1 MMSTCQN
8 LEAVAEKIFDY
19 VSSRHSDKI
28 EVDALAQLLLTATK
42 SPGYGLE
49 NPKADA
55 DALWKYIREF
65 HGAGEALVDAGARLQ
80 LQLSN
85 NLDEWGLIADR
96 IACSLAQPYVAGS
109 VVDDNCIRTT
119 ATWHEIAEVL
129 EDNPWLV
136 FLIILEPV
144 LWVSCDPK

>member
-1 MMSTCQN
+1 MSACQN
-8 LEAVAEKIFDY
+8 LEAVAKKIFDY
-19 VSSRHSDKI
+19 VSRRHGDKI
-28 EVDALAQLLLTATK
+28 EANALVQLLLTATK

-85 NLDEWGLIADR
+85 SPDEWSAIADR
-96 IACSLAQPYVAGS
+96 ISYSLAQPYVAGS

-136 FLIILEPV
+136 FLIVLEPE
-144 LWVSCDPK
+144 LWLHYELQ